1 MRLKTYKKILSILLL
16 LGYSLLTQAGN
27 NTNPTGNKPNA
38 TIGISGNST
47 IATNDDTPVSPF
59 AGITITSESTNII
72 TLEISYSDETY
83 GTLTLNENEIAADGS
98 TDFSALGSSATEI
111 TDFLDN
117 IVFTPTQN
125 LVAVGTSTSTIL
137 TIKVI
142 EDGAESTETITV
154 NSTSVNDDPTITN
167 SGSNTFTINDNST
180 ETPFAGL
187 TIDDVDANE
196 TFTVAIDYNVNNGSL
211 GGSTT
216 SRYTFNGSLT
226 QVNTTLQNLEFDPA
240 ENRVAPGNTQETTF
254 EVTVEDDNEGSA
266 SYNSIS
272 VISTSVNDATLITY
286 SGSAAS
292 SINDT
297 QTATPFA
304 NINIIDPDPVAITVN
319 LYFNDDHGAVSSLGG
334 FSGNGGFY
342 SMTAEASTIE
352 TNLKA
357 IVFTP
362 ELNDIAVGETRETTF
377 YLITNTGVSNS
388 QTTVTVTPVND
399 APVLSG
405 LATDPIAIND
415 NEEDVD
421 IFSSVEVTDPDR
433 NASISVTTSI
443 SPSGSGTLNNVPS
456 PFSGSP
462 ELIQTYLR
470 SITFT
475 PNENNFTL
483 ETAVTIKITLDDGAV
498 IEPEEY
504 SVIVEV
510 TPIND
515 APSFTNQPL
524 NSYPPLTEGENFTF
538 EAEAEDADPGD
549 VLEYSIDPELPPSY
563 WLSFDPSTGIID
575 GTPEDGDDGIYTF
588 TISVSD
594 GEETVSQNPFT
605 LIVTPNN
612 TAPDF
617 TVPNIITIEQGGS
630 ITVPISDI
638 QVYTG
643 NTNNDQNQTITSV
656 SITSSNTTLVPNA
669 NLSHNYDVNN
679 PTSGFTLDIQTAPNE
694 SGSAAIYVTITDDG
708 STNNTTTK
716 SFIVEV
722 NSNTDAPVITGQ
734 DSLSVSEDE
743 SITLLIDNIQFTYD
757 GNSDNVSIATI
768 TAFENGNYTVNGN
781 LISPIAN
788 FNGYLEVPVTI
799 KDSEGN
805 TSSVYQI
812 DIKVL
817 SVNDPPIITG
827 QYDIEIDEDD
837 SREVKINDLIV
848 TDVDNTVDDFTLS
861 ASNGT
866 GYTREGNTITPIE
879 NFFGTLTVPVI
890 INDGSAN
897 SNTFNV
903 TITVTPIN
911 DAPTISTISDV
922 EVSDDAGQTLL
933 INFGGVDAGPF
944 EDDQNVVSVTA
955 VSSNQALIRD
965 SDINVFY
972 STNQE
977 SGQIELETIQFASGT
992 AVITVTV
999 QDDGGTAN
1007 GGINFK
1013 TTTFTVTV
1021 IGKNTAP
1028 TLAFISDITLQEGDA
1043 PAPVSLQNIRDG
1055 DDGSQE
1061 ITITATSSNTALIPN
1076 PTISYSQGDTRGT
1089 LIYKVN
1095 EGKTGSTTI
1104 TVTVKDD
1111 GGTDNSGVDTYSDE
1125 FVITVVSVN
1134 DPPTVD
1140 AIADTTILEDTEELI
1155 IELTGITDGDADEV
1169 QGLTIEATS
1178 SRPEIIGDPEVNY
1191 TAGAS
1196 TAQLIL
1202 NPVANANGVSTTITV
1217 TITDD
1222 ADDPEETTMT
1232 FRVYI
1237 TPINDAPTISKI
1249 NSTNSIS
1256 IIEGAD
1262 TYTQALS
1269 GITDGDTE
1277 TELQSVVSVTASSKN
1292 QETFFD
1298 ELRVEYRDGDTNGD
1312 LVFTLDPDINGQ
1324 DTITITVMD
1333 NGGTDNGGINTT
1345 TMDIYID
1352 VIPWNDPP
1360 TINTPANK
1368 EDILKN
1374 SEGGCITL
1382 NGITDG
1388 DPELDQNVTIS
1399 ASSSRPDIIPDPVI
1413 SDFKPVDG
1421 TATLCYE
1428 IVPDAR
1434 GTAIITLTLEDDGE
1448 GPGSNIKTTTFTLSV
1463 GLVNNAPI
1471 IIGEDGQALDELNL
1485 TTTKD
1490 VPLDICFSVIDE
1502 DQDEIELGEIIER
1515 NANASGEI
1523 DNSTFSFNGDS
1534 LCFVYDTYDDVLS
1547 GEDWFEF
1554 TICDGVVGDAA
1565 CDTIRVNITI
1575 LPSSELK
1582 IYNGISPGNPDGKN
1596 DEWFIE
1602 GIEYYPNNTVQIYSA
1617 NGTMVFEANGY
1628 NNDDKVW
1635 KGDSNTGITLGSRQ
1649 LPTGVYYYV
1658 INFGEGSIEPKKGS
1672 VFIR

>member
-1 MRLKTYKKILSILLL
+1 LNPVWTDNSSEHTGLKTFSV
-16 LGYSLLTQAGN
+16 S
-27 NTNPTGNKPNA
+27 
-38 TIGISGNST
+38 GIPEES
-47 IATNDDTPVSPF
+47 DWLKF
-59 AGITITSESTNII
+59 ITSTGRI
-72 TLEISYSDETY
+72 Y
-83 GTLTLNENEIAADGS
+83 GT
-98 TDFSALGSSATEI
+98 
-111 TDFLDN
+111 
-117 IVFTPTQN
+117 
-125 LVAVGTSTSTIL
+125 
-137 TIKVI
+137 
-142 EDGAESTETITV
+142 
-154 NSTSVNDDPTITN
+154 
-167 SGSNTFTINDNST
+167 
-180 ETPFAGL
+180 
-187 TIDDVDANE
+187 
-196 TFTVAIDYNVNNGSL
+196 
-211 GGSTT
+211 
-216 SRYTFNGSLT
+216 
-226 QVNTTLQNLEFDPA
+226 PA
-240 ENRVAPGNTQETTF
+240 
-254 EVTVEDDNEGSA
+254 
-266 SYNSIS
+266 
-272 VISTSVNDATLITY
+272 
-286 SGSAAS
+286 
-292 SINDT
+292 
-297 QTATPFA
+297 
-304 NINIIDPDPVAITVN
+304 
-319 LYFNDDHGAVSSLGG
+319 
-334 FSGNGGFY
+334 
-342 SMTAEASTIE
+342 
-352 TNLKA
+352 
-357 IVFTP
+357 
-362 ELNDIAVGETRETTF
+362 
-377 YLITNTGVSNS
+377 
-388 QTTVTVTPVND
+388 
-399 APVLSG
+399 
-405 LATDPIAIND
+405 
-415 NEEDVD
+415 
-421 IFSSVEVTDPDR
+421 
-433 NASISVTTSI
+433 
-443 SPSGSGTLNNVPS
+443 
-456 PFSGSP
+456 
-462 ELIQTYLR
+462 
-470 SITFT
+470 
-475 PNENNFTL
+475 
-483 ETAVTIKITLDDGAV
+483 
-498 IEPEEY
+498 
-504 SVIVEV
+504 
-510 TPIND
+510 
-515 APSFTNQPL
+515 
-524 NSYPPLTEGENFTF
+524 
-538 EAEAEDADPGD
+538 
-549 VLEYSIDPELPPSY
+549 
-563 WLSFDPSTGIID
+563 
-575 GTPEDGDDGIYTF
+575 DGDDGTYKI
-588 TISVSD
+588 TISVTD
-594 GEETVSQNPFT
+594 GTETVSQNAFT

-617 TVPNIITIEQGGS
+617 TVPTGITTIDQGGDKTVS
-630 ITVPISDI
+630 ISNIKVSTTDNDENQKI
-638 QVYTG
+638 TG
-643 NTNNDQNQTITSV
+643 V
-656 SITSSNTTLVPNA
+656 SITSSNSALVPNTPA
-669 NLSHNYDVNN
+669 NLSYNYI
-679 PTSGFTLDIQTAPNE
+679 SGSSAFDLTIQTAAGA
-694 SGSAAIYVTITDDG
+694 SGSTTIYVTITDDG
-708 STNNTTTK
+708 STNNSTTK
-716 SFIVEV
+716 SFTVVV
-722 NSNTDAPVITGQ
+722 NSTTGAPVITGQ
-734 DSLSVSEDE
+734 SPDPLTVSEDE
-743 SITLLIDNIQFTYD
+743 SIALLIDYIDFTYD
-757 GNSDNVSIATI
+757 GNSDNVSIDEI
-768 TAFENGNYTVNGN
+768 TEYENGNYTLNGN
-781 LISPIAN
+781 IVIPKADY
-788 FNGYLEVPVTI
+788 NGTLYIPVTI
-799 KDSEGN
+799 KDGEGN
-805 TSSVYQI
+805 TSQPYSIEI
-812 DIKVL
+812 DVA
-817 SVNDPPIITG
+817 SVNDAPIIND
-827 QYDIEIDEDD
+827 QYDIEIEEDD
-837 SREVKINDLIV
+837 SYTIKINDLDI
-848 TDVDNTVDDFTLS
+848 TDVDNTIDDFTLS

-866 GYTREGNTITPIE
+866 GYTRSGNTITPIE
-879 NFFGTLTVPVI
+879 NFFGTLTVPVV

-897 SNTFNV
+897 SNTFNL
-903 TITVTPIN
+903 TITVTPVN
-911 DAPTISTISDV
+911 DAPTISTISNV

-933 INFGGVDAGPF
+933 INFGGVDAGEF

-965 SDINVFY
+965 TDINVFY
-972 STNQE
+972 STNQG
-977 SGQIELETIQFASGT
+977 SGQIELETIPYASGT

-999 QDDGGTAN
+999 KDDGGTAN
-1007 GGINFK
+1007 GGIDSK

-1095 EGKTGSTTI
+1095 EGKTGSATI

-1222 ADDPEETTMT
+1222 ADDPEETTMS

-1237 TPINDAPTISKI
+1237 TPINDAPTISNI

-1256 IIEGAD
+1256 ILEGDD
-1262 TYTQALS
+1262 TFTQALS

-1277 TELQSVVSVTASSKN
+1277 TELQNVVSVTASSKN

-1312 LVFTLDPDINGQ
+1312 LVFTPKPDINGQ

-1352 VIPWNDPP
+1352 IIPWNDPP

-1374 SEGGCITL
+1374 SEGSCITL

-1428 IVPDAR
+1428 IVPDSR

-1515 NANASGEI
+1515 NSNASGEI

-1534 LCFVYDTYDDVLS
+1534 LCFVYDAYDDILS

-1582 IYNGISPGNPDGKN
+1582 VYNGISPGNPDGKN

-1602 GIEYYPNNTVQIYSA
+1602 SIENYPNNTVQIYSA
-1617 NGTMVFEANGY
+1617 NGTMVFEVNGY

-1658 INFGEGSIEPKKGS
+1658 INLGEGGIEPKKGT